1 MRITPRLRM
10 NIAKVIVITLCYI
23 LIGLFIAFFNHSILN
38 SPLVKGI
45 SELYNFRVYL
55 LINLLIGLL
64 AGVLGGTALVTENS
78 SFFRKKSFRYS
89 IITTAVAFVL
99 VFIFVSI
106 IGLGITVRDQLGSE
120 ATLEEFSARYFELVL
135 IPTTLTLFVFW
146 FTITLFTL
154 FLLQVNDKFGPGILR
169 KFLLGKYHHPKKE
182 QRFFMFLDMR
192 SSTTIAEKLGNE
204 QYFNLLSDLF
214 NDITDTIL
222 DHEGEIYQYV
232 GDEIVISW
240 TMKKGIKNANC
251 LHCFIQIQ
259 KKLNSLNPYYE
270 NKYGLT
276 PEFKAGLHCGTVMAG
291 EIGSIKKDIVYSG
304 DVLNTTARIQELCN
318 QYKVDFLLSKKA
330 FDLIEDNSQF
340 ELIPL
345 GNIELRGKES
355 EINLNTISLSKT

>member
-10 NIAKVIVITLCYI
+10 DIAKVMVITFCYT
-23 LIGLFIAFFNHSILN
+23 LISVFIAFFNDALLHSVFTIGV
-38 SPLVKGI
+38 SK
-45 SELYNFRVYL
+45 LYEFKAYL
-55 LINLLIGLL
+55 LINILSGFI
-64 AGVLGGTALVTENS
+64 AGIVGGSALVTVNS
-78 SFFRKKSFRYS
+78 RLFRKKSFGYS
-89 IITTAVAFVL
+89 ILATAVVYILTFCLVTVIGMGIGVL
-99 VFIFVSI
+99 V
-106 IGLGITVRDQLGSE
+106 QLGNE
-120 ATLEEFSARYFELVL
+120 ATINEYAERYFELFWNPTSLNFFVL
-135 IPTTLTLFVFW
+135 WFV
-146 FTITLFTL
+146 ITLFTL
-154 FLLQVNDKFGPGILR
+154 FLLQVNDKFGPGILA
-169 KFLLGKYHHPKKE
+169 KFLKGKYHRPKKE

-192 SSTTIAEKLGNE
+192 SSTTIAEKLSNE

-240 TMKKGIKNANC
+240 TMKKGIKKANC

-259 KKLNSLNPYYE
+259 KKLISLSQHYE
-270 NKYGLT
+270 YKYGLT

-330 FDLIEDNSQF
+330 FDLMEDSEQF
-340 ELIPL
+340 ELISL
-345 GNIELRGKES
+345 GIIDLRGKES
-355 EINLNTISLSKT
+355 QINLNTLRLS